1 MWTFSF
7 QLQVGALFREGE
19 WGGEEDE
26 EGDHVALRE
35 EIPWK
40 AVDFWISSSSS
51 VLLLARRSLYNL
63 YKQTCHVTD
72 GSNRSLDFGVQ
83 TQSPFLFPWI
93 YICPS
98 FIDNE
103 KGEHQNTL
111 RLPIILTIC
120 PITFSAAYQNIAT
133 LVSQQ
138 LILNQQ
144 QTAFYQ
150 KKGKSNHL

>member
-35 EIPWK
+35 SWK
-40 AVDFWISSSSS
+40 AVDFWISFSPSA
-51 VLLLARRSLYNL
+51 LLLARRSLYYL

-72 GSNRSLDFGVQ
+72 GPNRSLNFGVQ

-93 YICPS
+93 HICPF
-98 FIDNE
+98 FIGDE
-103 KGEHQNTL
+103 KGE
-111 RLPIILTIC
+111 
-120 PITFSAAYQNIAT
+120 
-133 LVSQQ
+133 
-138 LILNQQ
+138 
-144 QTAFYQ
+144 
-150 KKGKSNHL
+150 